1 MLMNIDDLKAFKKV
15 CEVKSFTRAAEEMNF
30 VQSNITAKVKR
41 LEKHY
46 QAQLIYRDKKAIT
59 ATPAG
64 HALLNYIN
72 QILTLVDAADA
83 ELIDNPYSELHIGSI
98 ETIAATRLPNVLEK
112 FRQTNKQAKLKITTA
127 STNQLLS
134 KIKLREI
141 EGAFLSGPVNDES
154 IESVPLYNE
163 QMVVITQK
171 GYGDPVYETKGQAI
185 IVFGEGCF
193 YRSYFEEWLT
203 YHRITI
209 DSLMTLNTLDGIVGC
224 VQAGLGIA
232 MLPQSV
238 MPKLDNDKLDFYQ
251 VTTPFEHVPVS
262 FIYRKDSVQT
272 SVFNQFKTVMSAI
285 NE

>member
-30 VQSNITAKVKR
+30 VQSNITAKIKR

-46 QAQLIYRDKKAIT
+46 QTQLIYRDKKAIT

-64 HALLNYIN
+64 QALLDYIN
-72 QILTLVDAADA
+72 QILTLVEAADA

-98 ETIAATRLPNVLEK
+98 ETIAATHLPNVLEQ
-112 FRQTNKQAKLKITTA
+112 FRQTNKKAKLKITTA
-127 STNQLLS
+127 STAQLLS

-141 EGAFLSGPVNDES
+141 EGAFISGAVNDET
-154 IESVPLYNE
+154 IEAVPLYNE

-171 GYGDPVYETKGQAI
+171 GYGDPVIENKGQAI

-193 YRSYFEEWLT
+193 YRSYFEKWLN
-203 YHRITI
+203 HHQITI

-238 MPKLDNDKLDFYQ
+238 IANLDNDKLDFYQ

-262 FIYRKDSVQT
+262 FMYRKDNVQT
-272 SVFNQFKTVMSAI
+272 TVFNQFKTVMSAI
-285 NE
+285 YE

>member
-1 MLMNIDDLKAFKKV
+1 MNIDDLKAFKKV

-154 IESVPLYNE
+154 IEAVPLYNE

-171 GYGDPVYETKGQAI
+171 GYGDPAYETKGQAI

-203 YHRITI
+203 YHQITI

-238 MPKLDNDKLDFYQ
+238 TPKLDYDKLDFYQ

-285 NE
+285 NK